1 MLFLVNEM
9 ILAEYFDTHNEMNSN
24 SWRATGAAES
34 MAKRHRVLRMLLERG
49 ANVNLQDDEGTTAL
63 HAAAH
68 RGHLEL
74 GEWRACVA
82 QHVGGLAE
90 RAHEDSDAERLAGRV
105 DLLVQ
110 QLGNFVARH
119 NSDDNKVRIV
129 NLASEF
135 GRTLNGR
142 MARVVGNPSRE
153 ECQDAVLGKR
163 HARVRVKV
171 EGENEPGSKS

>member
-1 MLFLVNEM
+1 M
-9 ILAEYFDTHNEMNSN
+9 S
-24 SWRATGAAES
+24 
-34 MAKRHRVLRMLLERG
+34 K
-49 ANVNLQDDEGTTAL
+49 
-63 HAAAH
+63 
-68 RGHLEL
+68 
-74 GEWRACVA
+74 
-82 QHVGGLAE
+82 

-105 DLLVQ
+105 DVLVQ

-119 NSDDNKVRIV
+119 NADDNKVRIV

-153 ECQDAVLGKR
+153 ECQDAVLGKS

-171 EGENEPGSKS
+171 QVRIIFSRLVCHDFLQHSRRRA